1 MQLVRFWL
9 IMHEHWK
16 TEWRCLT
23 FLWMSLTFAS
33 LPTFWQDYVALSTKA
48 DAGHPSQWQ
57 ELLGWSSLAKSSV
70 ASRSFW
76 GDNFI
81 DKAFTVMSF
90 GVREALG
97 IGLPKMRVFFY
108 RVISSSRNMKCD
120 FFEVFLTWFLLTSN
134 IKWLQLWPLWPLW
147 HLDFKGLY
155 RDRQ

>member
-97 IGLPKMRVFFY
+97 IGLPKMRVFFLQGHLLFQKY
-108 RVISSSRNMKCD
+108 EVRIFWGVFNMISPYKQHQMTTTMAPMAPMA
-120 FFEVFLTWFLLTSN
+120 FGF
-134 IKWLQLWPLWPLW
+134 
-147 HLDFKGLY
+147 
-155 RDRQ
+155 